1 MTQRFLFAAAFVAGL
16 AVIGWIGVGYLGSNA
31 LALGLTV
38 LIAAFYLAGAVELWR
53 YRALSAGLQQVVG
66 TTDSAPLT
74 LEVWL
79 TRLPVGL
86 RHAVRQRVEGERV
99 AFPGPVLTQYAV
111 GLLVLL
117 GMLGTFLGMVVTLR
131 GTGLA
136 LASAADVET
145 IRASLAAPV
154 QGLGQAFGCSVAGV
168 AASAALGLMAA
179 LARRE
184 RQGSLQQLDL
194 LVATTLRAFTRSTRQ
209 HELREQAL
217 RQQDETLQLLRA
229 QAEAMPALM
238 DRLQGLATQIERQGQ
253 TLQQGLLDGQAQF
266 HGEAR
271 QAYGHLAA
279 SVGDSLR
286 ASLAESARQAGAAFG
301 PAVHETMASVARET
315 ATLRDALG
323 LAVQQQLD
331 GIGGRLAATTDTLHD
346 RWQAALD
353 AQQRQGEHTAQALQA
368 GLDRFAQ
375 GFEQRAETLVEGVA
389 AQLQGH
395 VGQWSGEWHEA
406 WGQVLAGQKLGHEGL
421 VEQQRAA
428 QDEALRQQ
436 RDAQQSVLASLR
448 EAQDALVQRQR
459 ETAETLTGQQREQHD
474 TLLREH
480 RAAHDEL
487 RQRQQESQ
495 ASIATGQRELQEALL
510 AAQRDSQQALVE
522 HTRSSL
528 TGALAGIESQGAALL
543 QRLAE
548 AQGGRDAAAAA
559 AERER
564 MDAFHQGLATMA
576 ETWQRE
582 GRQVAEAIQARQQQ
596 IGDTLERSAN
606 AITAQAEQHTRATVD
621 EIGRLLQS
629 AGEAPRAAAEVMGEL
644 RQALSDS
651 LARDTAQLEERNRL
665 MGTLS
670 TLLDA
675 VNHAS
680 REQRSAI
687 DALVETS
694 TRVLGSAGS
703 RFSEAIEAEARSL
716 QGVSAQLA
724 GSAAEVASLG
734 EGFGVS
740 VQLFGQASEQ
750 LMAQLGR
757 IEAALGQSL
766 TRSDEQLAYYVAQAR
781 EIVDLTLDSQRQI
794 VEDMQR
800 LTPPSAPA
808 LAPAAAIAA
817 APGTAGGAR
826 SQADAT
832 ESAA

>member
-1 MTQRFLFAAAFVAGL
+1 MTQRIFFAAAFAAGL
-16 AVIGWIGVGYLGSNA
+16 AAIGWIGAGYLGSNA
-31 LALGLTV
+31 LALGLVV
-38 LIAAFYLAGAVELWR
+38 LIGGFYLGGAAELWR
-53 YRALSAGLQQVVG
+53 YRAQTGGLQQVLSG
-66 TTDSAPLT
+66 TDTAPPT
-74 LEVWL
+74 LEAWL
-79 TRLPVGL
+79 SQLPPGL
-86 RHAVRQRVEGERV
+86 RHAVRQRAEGERAV
-99 AFPGPVLTQYAV
+99 FAGPVMTQYAV

-184 RQGSLQQLDL
+184 RQGSLQQLDRL
-194 LVATTLRAFTRSTRQ
+194 LATTLRGFTRSSRR
-209 HELREQAL
+209 HEQREAAL
-217 RQQDETLQLLRA
+217 RQQEETLRLLRV
-229 QAEAMPALM
+229 QAEALPALM
-238 DRLQGLATQIERQGQ
+238 DRLQRLAAQMEDQGR

-271 QAYGHLAA
+271 QAYAGLAA

-286 ASLAESARQAGAAFG
+286 VSLAESARQAGAAFG

-331 GIGGRLAATTDTLHD
+331 GIGSRLAATTDTLNG

-353 AQQRQGEHTAQALQA
+353 AQQRQAEHATQGLEA
-368 GLDRFAQ
+368 GLDRFTQ
-375 GFEQRAETLVEGVA
+375 GFEQRSQALVDTVA
-389 AQLQGH
+389 GQLQGH
-395 VGQWSGEWHEA
+395 AAQWSGQWTAA
-406 WGQVLAGQKLGHEGL
+406 WGQVLAGQQAAHDGL
-421 VEQQRAA
+421 ETRQRAL
-428 QDEALRQQ
+428 QDEALTQQ
-436 RDAQQSVLASLR
+436 RDAQQALVAAQR
-448 EAQDALVQRQR
+448 EA
-459 ETAETLTGQQREQHD
+459 AESLLGQQREQHAA
-474 TLLREH
+474 LLHEH
-480 RAAHDEL
+480 RSAHAEL
-487 RQRQQESQ
+487 RQRQHDGQDGLLRQQRESLEAVVLSQ
-495 ASIATGQRELQEALL
+495 RESHAAIAAGQRELQDNLL
-510 AAQRDSQQALVE
+510 AAQREHQQALVGQ
-522 HTRSSL
+522 TRDGLAS
-528 TGALAGIESQGAALL
+528 ALAGIERQGDHLL
-543 QRLAE
+543 RQLAE
-548 AQGGRDAAAAA
+548 AQANHDAAVTAR
-559 AERER
+559 ERER
-564 MDAFHQGLATMA
+564 MEAFHQGLAAMA

-582 GRQVAEAIQARQQQ
+582 GRQVAELIQARQQQ
-596 IGDTLERSAN
+596 IGETLERTAG

-651 LARDTAQLEERNRL
+651 LARDTTQLQERTQL

-680 REQRSAI
+680 R
-687 DALVETS
+687 
-694 TRVLGSAGS
+694 VLAGAGA
-703 RFSEAIEAEARSL
+703 RFSETVDTEARSL
-716 QGVSAQLA
+716 QGVSAQLV

-740 VQLFGQASEQ
+740 VQLFSQASER
-750 LMAQLGR
+750 LTAQLGR

-766 TRSDEQLAYYVAQAR
+766 SRSDEQLAYYVAQAR

-800 LTPPSAPA
+800 LQAAAPVT
-808 LAPAAAIAA
+808 PAAASKATPA
-817 APGTAGGAR
+817 TARAQVR
-826 SQADAT
+826 TAVDAE